1 MFKAQQFAAR
11 LANRENRWSLLTDFV
26 AEWYTPLREGDG
38 YSPEELDAAE
48 HRLRLKLP
56 LALRE
61 WYRLVGRRKDII
73 AMQNFLASPE
83 DLEIMDENGLLVFY
97 CENQQVVGWG
107 IQPNDLG
114 LVDPPV
120 WLDDSGLHDTQQEP
134 IRENDTL
141 SEFALQMVVLETRFN
156 PVNEVFQA
164 LNRVAPKTFGKVERS
179 FVPLGFPDWHWPS
192 YPTRFYG
199 ADDLLI
205 QVFGEEDPWLQVTAR
220 SLNAFEEAK
229 KVLEVDWEHEKIYHE
244 YDTFIR

>member
-1 MFKAQQFAAR
+1 MFDAQQFAAR
-11 LANRENRWSLLTDFV
+11 LANREDRWSLLADFV
-26 AEWYTPLREGDG
+26 AQWYAPLQEGDG
-38 YSPEELDAAE
+38 YSAAELDAAE
-48 HRLRLKLP
+48 QRLGLKLP
-56 LALRE
+56 LALWE

-73 AMQNFLASPE
+73 AMQDFLAPPE
-83 DLEIMDENGLLVFY
+83 ELGIMDENGLLVFY
-97 CENQQVVGWG
+97 CENQQVVEWG
-107 IQPNDLG
+107 IQESALA
-114 LVDPPV
+114 LADPPV
-120 WLDDSGLHDTQQEP
+120 WLDNSGLHSTRQEP
-134 IRENDTL
+134 VQENDTL
-141 SEFALQMVVLETRFN
+141 SEFALQMAVLETRLN

-229 KVLEVDWEHEKIYHE
+229 TVLEIDWEHEKIYHE

>member
-1 MFKAQQFAAR
+1 MFDAQQFAAR
-11 LANRENRWSLLTDFV
+11 LANREDRWSLLTDFV
-26 AEWYTPLREGDG
+26 AEWHTPLQEGDG
-38 YSPEELDAAE
+38 YSVAELDVAE
-48 HRLRLKLP
+48 QQLGLKLP

-83 DLEIMDENGLLVFY
+83 ELEIMDESGLLVFY
-97 CENQQVVGWG
+97 CENQQVVEWG
-107 IQPNDLG
+107 IQPSDIG
-114 LVDPPV
+114 LPDPSV
-120 WLDDSGLHDTQQEP
+120 WLDNSGLHDTQQEP
-134 IRENDTL
+134 ILENGTL

-205 QVFGEEDPWLQVTAR
+205 QVFGEEDPLLQVTAR

-229 KVLEVDWEHEKIYHE
+229 TVLEVDWEPEKIYHE
-244 YDTFIR
+244 YDTFTR